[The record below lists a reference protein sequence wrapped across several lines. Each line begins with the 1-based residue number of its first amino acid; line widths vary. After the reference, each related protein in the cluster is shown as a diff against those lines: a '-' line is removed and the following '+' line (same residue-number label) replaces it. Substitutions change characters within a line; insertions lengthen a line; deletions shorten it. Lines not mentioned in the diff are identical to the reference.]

1 MQGADAVI
9 NESEI
14 NRRKKK
20 KIAEKGR
27 RYKDIIQQHENK
39 FKIAEIKMLIFLIN
53 RGHVK

>member
-14 NRRKKK
+14 NRRKK
-20 KIAEKGR
+20 IAKKGR

-39 FKIAEIKMLIFLIN
+39 FKIADKSRTSEMKLMFEN
-53 RGHVK
+53 YF

>member
-1 MQGADAVI
+1 MQGANAVI

-14 NRRKKK
+14 NRRKK
-20 KIAEKGR
+20 IAKKGR

-53 RGHVK
+53 REHLK